1 MDLTLLSSIAG
12 AQGATGGFF
21 QNYHNCATKPERL
34 TASARRTLPPALLV
48 LAVRVRNRSL
58 PNQAARSPW
67 RVRPGL
73 PCARASSPRPTAVA
87 LPLRRPVRFARRLSR
102 SIGPT
107 HLRRHRAGPAAG
119 PGAEATLAE
128 KSGGGAGAA
137 AMAGTRPGAAAV
149 TAPPLRTRPWL
160 GPPAAASRAPIGWA

>member
-73 PCARASSPRPTAVA
+73 PCARARPRRVQPRWRCPSVGRFGSPDDSRA
-87 LPLRRPVRFARRLSR
+87 LSARLTSAATGLARLLVLARRRPSLKRAAAARGRLLWRVRGRGRRR
-102 SIGPT
+102 G
-107 HLRRHRAGPAAG
+107 RHR
-119 PGAEATLAE
+119 
-128 KSGGGAGAA
+128 
-137 AMAGTRPGAAAV
+137 R
-149 TAPPLRTRPWL
+149 
-160 GPPAAASRAPIGWA
+160 